1 MTKVAVVFAE
11 GFEEIEALSPV
22 DVFRRAG
29 FDCNMLGLESASVT
43 GSHGIQVA
51 MDGVFDGNFADYDLV
66 VLPGGMPGSTNLR
79 DNETLIDNQDLI
91 ASLQEAAKA
100 GKYVVAIC
108 AAPIVLERAGLLEGR
123 KFTCFPGVED
133 QIASGEHQTDLVVVD
148 GNIVTSRGA
157 GTALAFA
164 YALVDLLGGDGQ
176 QLAHTMVYDRLFQ

>member
-1 MTKVAVVFAE
+1 MTKVAVVFAD

-29 FDCNMLGLESASVT
+29 FDCSMLGLESASVT
-43 GSHGIQVA
+43 GSHGIQVT
-51 MDGVFDGNFADYDLV
+51 MDGVFDGNLDEYDLV
-66 VLPGGMPGSTNLR
+66 VLPGGMPGSTKLR
-79 DNETLIDNQDLI
+79 DHQALI
-91 ASLQEAAKA
+91 ASLQEVAKA
-100 GKYVVAIC
+100 GKYVAAIC

-123 KFTCFPGVED
+123 KFTCFPGVEE
-133 QIASGEHQTDLVVVD
+133 QIDLVVVD

>member
-29 FDCNMLGLESASVT
+29 FDCSMIGIESTSVT

-79 DNETLIDNQDLI
+79 DNQALI
-91 ASLQEAAKA
+91 ASLQEASKA

-108 AAPIVLERAGLLEGR
+108 DSTNCSR
-123 KFTCFPGVED
+123 TCW
-133 QIASGEHQTDLVVVD
+133 S
-148 GNIVTSRGA
+148 S
-157 GTALAFA
+157 
-164 YALVDLLGGDGQ
+164 
-176 QLAHTMVYDRLFQ
+176 

>member
-29 FDCNMLGLESASVT
+29 FDCSMLGLESASVT

-79 DNETLIDNQDLI
+79 DNQTLI

-100 GKYVVAIC
+100 GKYVAAIC
-108 AAPIVLERAGLLEGR
+108 AAPIVLDVLACSKGVNSHVSQVLRTKLHLASIKLTWWLLMA
-123 KFTCFPGVED
+123 
-133 QIASGEHQTDLVVVD
+133 ILSLAVVPE
-148 GNIVTSRGA
+148 
-157 GTALAFA
+157 
-164 YALVDLLGGDGQ
+164 Q
-176 QLAHTMVYDRLFQ
+176 P

>member
-29 FDCNMLGLESASVT
+29 FDCSMLGLESASVT
-43 GSHGIQVA
+43 GSHGIQVT
-51 MDGVFDGNFADYDLV
+51 MDGVFDGNLDEY
-66 VLPGGMPGSTNLR
+66 
-79 DNETLIDNQDLI
+79 
-91 ASLQEAAKA
+91 
-100 GKYVVAIC
+100 
-108 AAPIVLERAGLLEGR
+108 
-123 KFTCFPGVED
+123 
-133 QIASGEHQTDLVVVD
+133 DLVVVD

>member
-51 MDGVFDGNFADYDLV
+51 MDGVFDGNFTDYDLV
-66 VLPGGMPGSTNLR
+66 VLPGGMPGST
-79 DNETLIDNQDLI
+79 
-91 ASLQEAAKA
+91 
-100 GKYVVAIC
+100 
-108 AAPIVLERAGLLEGR
+108 IVLERAGLLEGR
-123 KFTCFPGVED
+123 KFTCFPGVEE

-176 QLAHTMVYDRLFQ
+176 QLAHTMVYDRLFK

>member
-1 MTKVAVVFAE
+1 M
-11 GFEEIEALSPV
+11 GLSEADLPQMKANISGEATSITYIHLQ
-22 DVFRRAG
+22 DVYNQIITCVG
-29 FDCNMLGLESASVT
+29 
-43 GSHGIQVA
+43 
-51 MDGVFDGNFADYDLV
+51 DGNLRIMI
-66 VLPGGMPGSTNLR
+66 GGPSWRYAGSTNLR
-79 DNETLIDNQDLI
+79 DNETLI

-100 GKYVVAIC
+100 GKYVAAIC

-133 QIASGEHQTDLVVVD
+133 QIASGEHQTGLVVVD

>member
-1 MTKVAVVFAE
+1 MTKVAVVFAD

-29 FDCNMLGLESASVT
+29 FDCSMLGLESASVT

-51 MDGVFDGNFADYDLV
+51 MDGVFDGNLDAYDLV

-79 DNETLIDNQDLI
+79 DHEGLIT
-91 ASLQEAAKA
+91 ALQARNKA
-100 GKYVVAIC
+100 GKYIAAIC
-108 AAPIVLERAGLLEGR
+108 AAPIVLNRAGLLEGR
-123 KFTCFPGVED
+123 QFTCFPGVEE

-148 GNIVTSRGA
+148 GNIITSRGA
-157 GTALAFA
+157 GTALTFA

-176 QLAHTMVYDRLFQ
+176 QLAHTMVYDRLFK

>member
-79 DNETLIDNQDLI
+79 DN
-91 ASLQEAAKA
+91 
-100 GKYVVAIC
+100 
-108 AAPIVLERAGLLEGR
+108 RGLDCL
-123 KFTCFPGVED
+123 
-133 QIASGEHQTDLVVVD
+133 S
-148 GNIVTSRGA
+148 SRGCKSWKISLLPFVQHQLFSNV
-157 GTALAFA
+157 LACSKGVNSHVSQVLRTKLHLA
-164 YALVDLLGGDGQ
+164 SIKLTWWLLMAILS
-176 QLAHTMVYDRLFQ
+176 LAVVPEQP

>member
-1 MTKVAVVFAE
+1 MTKVAVVFAD

-51 MDGVFDGNFADYDLV
+51 MDGVFDGNFTDYD
-66 VLPGGMPGSTNLR
+66 STNLR
-79 DNETLIDNQDLI
+79 DNQALIV
-91 ASLQEAAKA
+91 SLQDAAKA
-100 GKYVVAIC
+100 GKYVAAIC

-123 KFTCFPGVED
+123 KFTCFPGVEE
-133 QIASGEHQTDLVVVD
+133 QIASGDHQTDLVVVD
-148 GNIVTSRGA
+148 DNIVTSRGA

>member
-1 MTKVAVVFAE
+1 MTKVAVVFAD

-29 FDCNMLGLESASVT
+29 FDCSMLGLESASVT

-79 DNETLIDNQDLI
+79 DNKALI

-100 GKYVVAIC
+100 GKYVAAIC

-157 GTALAFA
+157 GTALVFA

-176 QLAHTMVYDRLFQ
+176 QLAHTMLYDRLFQ

>member
-29 FDCNMLGLESASVT
+29 FDCSMLGLESASVT

-79 DNETLIDNQDLI
+79 DNETLI

-100 GKYVVAIC
+100 GKYVAAIC

-123 KFTCFPGVED
+123 KFTCFLVLRNKLHL
-133 QIASGEHQTDLVVVD
+133 ASIKLTWWLLMAILSLAVVPE
-148 GNIVTSRGA
+148 
-157 GTALAFA
+157 
-164 YALVDLLGGDGQ
+164 Q
-176 QLAHTMVYDRLFQ
+176 P

>member
-1 MTKVAVVFAE
+1 MTKVAVVFAD

-29 FDCNMLGLESASVT
+29 FDCSMLGLESASVT

-51 MDGVFDGNFADYDLV
+51 IDGDFADYDLV

-79 DNETLIDNQDLI
+79 DNETLI
-91 ASLQEAAKA
+91 ASLQEAAKV
-100 GKYVVAIC
+100 GKYIAAIC

-123 KFTCFPGVED
+123 KFTCFPGVEE

-176 QLAHTMVYDRLFQ
+176 QLAHTMVYDRLFK

>member
-29 FDCNMLGLESASVT
+29 FDCSMLGLESASVT

-79 DNETLIDNQDLI
+79 DNQTLI

-100 GKYVVAIC
+100 GKYVAAIC

-123 KFTCFPGVED
+123 KFTCFPGVEE

-148 GNIVTSRGA
+148 GNIITSRGA
-157 GTALAFA
+157 GPALACA
-164 YALVDLLGGDGQ
+164 YTLVDLLGGDGQ
-176 QLAHTMVYDRLFQ
+176 QLSHTMVYDRLFQ